1 LGTRGLV
8 TFVTTD
14 GVIKSAYNQY
24 DSYPSGVGKDVLSF
38 VRKATTTENIKAV
51 TRLIDNLTVV
61 SQKVEPTAQQIS
73 ELSMFADT
81 KVSTGELSEWYVLLR
96 RTQGNPAMILYSGHV
111 EDMTDFGKDS
121 LFCEWAYAINMQ
133 DNTFEVYQGFQ
144 RETPKHGIWAG
155 LGQTKDTGY
164 AGVERIGVWSLSSLP
179 TDEEFFAVCQ
189 AAEDLRV

>member
-1 LGTRGLV
+1 MGTRGLV
-8 TFVTTD
+8 TFVSTD

-24 DSYPSGVGKDVLSF
+24 DAYPEGVGVSVLSF

-96 RTQGNPAMILYSGHV
+96 KTQGNPAMILYSGHV

-121 LFCEWAYAINMQ
+121 LFCEWAYAINMK
-133 DNTFEVYQGFQ
+133 DNTFEVYEGFQ
-144 RETPKHGIWAG
+144 KTPATKGLWAG
-155 LGQTKDTGY
+155 SHMKDGY
-164 AGVERIGVWSLSSLP
+164 GSVERVAVWPLNDLP
-179 TDEEFFAVCQ
+179 SDEEF
-189 AAEDLRV
+189 LRVAHSAATV

>member
-8 TFVTTD
+8 TFVTKD
-14 GVIKSAYNQY
+14 GVVKSAYNQY
-24 DSYPSGVGKDVLSF
+24 DAYPEGVGVSVLSF

-133 DNTFEVYQGFQ
+133 DNTFEVYEGFQ
-144 RETPKHGIWAG
+144 KTPATKGLWAG
-155 LGQTKDTGY
+155 SHMKDGY
-164 AGVERIGVWSLSSLP
+164 GSVERVAVWPLNDLP
-179 TDEEFFAVCQ
+179 SDEEF
-189 AAEDLRV
+189 LRVAHSAAIV